1 MSGSTHSGHHEAIII
16 GGGQAGLATAHHLRR
31 AGVDHLV
38 LDNQTGP
45 GGAWRQY
52 WPGLTL
58 FSTAEDSSL
67 PGWGMPGHEGAL
79 SPAHVVDY
87 LTRYE
92 QRYELAV
99 ERPVNVDVVDYDAGR
114 RLYTVHAGQR
124 HWTAGQVVAATG
136 TWSSPF
142 VPGYPG
148 SITGAYWHSA
158 NYPGVRPFRGQQV
171 AVVGGGNSGTQIAA
185 ELSGVADVA
194 WYTPGEPRWTP
205 ELLAARDAGRLTG
218 APMVDSLDELD
229 VDHLIWCTGFR
240 PALKVVRRL
249 IEDGRPRHPGLHLL
263 GYGDWTG
270 PGSATIAGVGP
281 HARRVAATIA
291 EAVGRGR

>member
-1 MSGSTHSGHHEAIII
+1 MSGSIHSGHHEAIII
-16 GGGQAGLATAHHLRR
+16 GGGQAGLSTAYYLHR
-31 AGVDHLV
+31 AGVDYLV

-52 WPGLTL
+52 WPGLKL
-58 FSTAEDSSL
+58 FSTAEHSHL
-67 PGWGMPGHEGAL
+67 PGWRMPGHEGL
-79 SPAHVVDY
+79 PSPAHLVDY
-87 LTRYE
+87 FTRYE
-92 QRYELAV
+92 QHYDLAV
-99 ERPVNVDVVDYDAGR
+99 ERPVNVDIVDYDAGR

-142 VPGYPG
+142 VPSYPG

-171 AVVGGGNSGTQIAA
+171 AVIGDGNSGTQIAA
-185 ELSGVADVA
+185 ELSEVADVT
-194 WYTPGEPRWTP
+194 WYTLQEPRWAP
-205 ELLAARDAGRLTG
+205 EVLAARDSGRLRW

-240 PALKVVRRL
+240 PALQVVRRL
-249 IEDGRPRHPGLHLL
+249 VEDGHPKHPGLHLL
-263 GYGDWTG
+263 GYGDWNG